1 MPIEVIGRNVEYD
14 RDLGVEST
22 SGFELKA
29 GNFKNDDRIWFGF
42 RNQRN
47 GRSSYIS
54 ADGGGVAARSDDLA
68 GESGCSS
75 LAVRTSDSHDWSLQ
89 VLCRELNLSDDFF
102 AQSARLHQGSSI
114 HRHTRA
120 DHDQV
125 LPAESALTMASG
137 LDRNSLVEQN
147 GDFVAQLVLG
157 FRIRDTDAS
166 PPFFEK
172 QGGGHAG
179 LAEANHQHA
188 FAVYIHVDR
197 FYHQRTENC

>member
-1 MPIEVIGRNVEYD
+1 EHREIISRLDLEDSRLGRDVDFKGAVPIEVIGRNVEYD

-89 VLCRELNLSDDFF
+89 VRSEEHTSELQSRGHLVCRLLLEKKK
-102 AQSARLHQGSSI
+102 
-114 HRHTRA
+114 
-120 DHDQV
+120 
-125 LPAESALTMASG
+125 
-137 LDRNSLVEQN
+137 
-147 GDFVAQLVLG
+147 
-157 FRIRDTDAS
+157 IRTA
-166 PPFFEK
+166 
-172 QGGGHAG
+172 
-179 LAEANHQHA
+179 
-188 FAVYIHVDR
+188 
-197 FYHQRTENC
+197 